1 MNSYCGNT
9 TQTNTHTTVTGGYI
23 PRLDLAYETWGELN
37 AARSNAILLCPIL
50 SASSHACSTKVS
62 TTYITMNTLWRF
74 HCVCRCVSL
83 CCVNLAE
90 CGKCSSVCV
99 VLIWLSVALCVLLQT
114 NPSKG
119 WWEEFIGPGR
129 ALDTNQYYV
138 VCSNIIGGCY
148 GSSGPSS
155 TNPTTGAIYYIQYQ
169 SIHNST
175 KLDLLLKT
183 YSMP

>member
-1 MNSYCGNT
+1 MQHGATPSCSALAFLHH
-9 TQTNTHTTVTGGYI
+9 HT
-23 PRLDLAYETWGELN
+23 LAALRCIHYEHT
-37 AARSNAILLCPIL
+37 AISLF
-50 SASSHACSTKVS
+50 VS
-62 TTYITMNTLWRF
+62 
-74 HCVCRCVSL
+74 CVCRVI
-83 CCVNLAE
+83 
-90 CGKCSSVCV
+90 
-99 VLIWLSVALCVLLQT
+99 LIWLSVASAALCVLLQT